1 MNSESNPGAE
11 QLFKKFPK
19 QNEPRKETAR
29 IWPKEEENP

>member
-1 MNSESNPGAE
+1 MNSGSNPGAE

-29 IWPKEEENP
+29 I